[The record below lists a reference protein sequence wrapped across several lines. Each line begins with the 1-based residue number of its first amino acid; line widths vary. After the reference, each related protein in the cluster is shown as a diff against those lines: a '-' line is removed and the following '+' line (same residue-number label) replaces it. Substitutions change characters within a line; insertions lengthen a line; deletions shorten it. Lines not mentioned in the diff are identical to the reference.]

1 MFHIWNGYPFHLL
14 PEANS
19 KATNENI
26 AMKCGIRIAENP
38 KPIATDSHQHKSLI
52 KECNTLSAILSDFV
66 I

>member
-52 KECNTLSAILSDFV
+52 KEC
-66 I
+66 